1 MARGHFAKSES
12 QAASVMKEIQGKL
25 TPEEIESGR
34 DKDSKI
40 ESVGTVRDYEQ
51 ALKTCC
57 DYMKEFK
64 LGALREMT
72 PDQAKTYLEIRA
84 TECSQSTI
92 NMDRQAIQF
101 MMQHVT
107 HQLDKDQPL
116 YDSKTEK
123 IPESSKETILN
134 SRSYTPEQVQ
144 RITEHQTDR
153 HALSTQICH
162 EAGLR
167 AHELFTLRPS
177 GEMTP
182 SPREVHPEKFSHMPN
197 PTQTY
202 TVEGKGGLIREV
214 QIPNHLAEQLE
225 ARRLET
231 PMLVTDRNVNY
242 TTHYD
247 IAAGHK
253 FSDAF
258 SKASSRSLGYSNGAH
273 GLRHS
278 YAQDRYEQLANYL
291 VRDDVMRVISQEL
304 GHFRPDIT
312 EVYLR

>member
-12 QAASVMKEIQGKL
+12 QAASVMKEMQG
-25 TPEEIESGR
+25 R
-34 DKDSKI
+34 VI
-40 ESVGTVRDYEQ
+40 ESVGTVRNYEQ

-57 DYMKEFK
+57 DYLKEHR
-64 LGALREMT
+64 LGSLRELT
-72 PDQAKTYLEIRA
+72 PEQAKSYLEIRA
-84 TECSQSTI
+84 SECSQSTVD
-92 NMDRQAIQF
+92 MDRQAIQA

-107 HQLDKDQPL
+107 HRLD
-116 YDSKTEK
+116 DSQKLDVVKSEL
-123 IPESSKETILN
+123 ETTAE

-144 RITEHQTDR
+144 RITEHQTER
-153 HALSTQICH
+153 HALATEICH
-162 EAGLR
+162 QAGLR
-167 AHELFTLRPS
+167 AHELYTLRPS
-177 GEMTP
+177 GEVQP
-182 SPREVHPEKFSHMPN
+182 SPREVHPDKFSHMPDQ
-197 PTQTY
+197 THTY

-214 QIPNHLAEQLE
+214 QIPSQLAERLE
-225 ARRLET
+225 ARRLDT
-231 PMLVTDRNVNY
+231 PRDVNDRGVNY

-258 SKASSRSLGYSNGAH
+258 SKASSRALGYSNGAH

-278 YAQDRYEQLANYL
+278 YAQDRYEQLANHYA
-291 VRDDVMRVISQEL
+291 RNDVMRIISQEL

>member
-25 TPEEIESGR
+25 TPEEIEAGR

-40 ESVGTVRDYEQ
+40 ASQGTVRGYEQ
-51 ALKTCC
+51 SLKTCC

-64 LGALREMT
+64 LGALRDIT
-72 PDQAKTYLEIRA
+72 PEQAKNYLELRA

-92 NMDRQAIQF
+92 TMDRQAIQF

-107 HQLDKDQPL
+107 HKLEPNQPL
-116 YDSKTEK
+116 YENAAKDLK
-123 IPESSKETILN
+123 SSKDTILE
-134 SRSYTPEQVQ
+134 SRGYTPEQVQ
-144 RITEHQTDR
+144 RITEHQSEK

-162 EAGLR
+162 EAGVR
-167 AHELFTLRPS
+167 VHELFTLRPS
-177 GEMTP
+177 GEVAP
-182 SPREVHPEKFSHMPN
+182 SPREVHAEKFSHMPE
-197 PTQTY
+197 PTKTY

-214 QIPNHLAEQLE
+214 QIPTRLAEQLE
-225 ARRLET
+225 ARRLDV
-231 PMLVTDRNVNY
+231 PMVVVDRNISY
-242 TTHYD
+242 TTYYD
-247 IAAGHK
+247 LAAGHK

-258 SKASSRSLGYSNGAH
+258 AKASIRGLGYSNGAH

-278 YAQDRYEQLANYL
+278 YAQDRYEQLANHMERL
-291 VRDDVMRVISQEL
+291 DVMKVISQEL